1 MKRIFAFLCL
11 TLFSLSSVADDAQF
25 HEGYQLIR
33 AKQYKE
39 AIAVL
44 TPLAEQGHAD
54 AQYWLGLSYRVG
66 RPDQDFSDMESELH
80 WYREAAKNNQPYAL
94 WRLGKGQYLS
104 CQLFNACEHKNEK
117 YLDQARAIWRQRA
130 AQGDGEAMYN
140 IGIRD
145 LGWKR
150 WIPYYN
156 AYARVEGM
164 KKAIEHGY
172 PRAVGEL
179 YYVLRDL
186 GGENNQKEILTWL
199 RIAAEKGDPW
209 AQTTLGSLA
218 ESPEERLSWIQKA
231 AAQNY
236 SEGIFAL
243 AYAYELGQDVEQDF
257 TKAAFYYCTL
267 TRHSGARDACKD
279 MGKKLSAQEREQ
291 VSEQVKE
298 WLEHNTVYYFT
309 HPLFD

>member
-1 MKRIFAFLCL
+1 MKRIFVFLCL
-11 TLFSLSSVADDAQF
+11 VLFSLSSSADVARF
-25 HEGYQLIR
+25 NEGYQLIR

-66 RPDQDFSDMESELH
+66 RPDQDFSDLESELH

-94 WRLGKGQYLS
+94 WRLGKGQYLN
-104 CQLFNACEHKNEK
+104 CQLFDACEHKNDK

-130 AQGDGEAMYN
+130 AQDDGEAMYH

-145 LGWKR
+145 LGWR
-150 WIPYYN
+150 NWIPYYGD
-156 AYARVEGM
+156 YARVEWM

-186 GGENNQKEILTWL
+186 GGEDNQKEILTWL

-209 AQTTLGSLA
+209 AQTMMSKYSKSL
-218 ESPEERLSWIQKA
+218 EERLFWSQKSVT
-231 AAQNY
+231 QGY
-236 SEGIFAL
+236 YKGIFSL
-243 AYAYELGQDVEQDF
+243 AFSYEHGRDVEKDLS
-257 TKAAFYYCTL
+257 KAAFYYCI
-267 TRHSGARDACKD
+267 
-279 MGKKLSAQEREQ
+279 LSY
-291 VSEQVKE
+291 
-298 WLEHNTVYYFT
+298 N
-309 HPLFD
+309 

>member
-11 TLFSLSSVADDAQF
+11 TLFSLSSVADEAHF

-33 AKQYKE
+33 AKQYQQ

-54 AQYWLGLSYRVG
+54 AQYWLGLSYRLG

-80 WYREAAKNNQPYAL
+80 WYREAAQNNQPYAL
-94 WRLGKGQYLS
+94 WRLGRGEYLT
-104 CQLFNACEHKNEK
+104 CQLLGACEHKNKKLVEK
-117 YLDQARAIWRQRA
+117 AKEIWRQRA
-130 AQGDGEAMYN
+130 AQGDSEAMYQV
-140 IGIRD
+140 GVRA
-145 LGWKR
+145 LGWKQ

-156 AYARVEGM
+156 LYSRSEWM
-164 KKAIEHGY
+164 KKAIQHGY
-172 PRAVGEL
+172 LEAAEDL
-179 YYVLRDL
+179 YYMLEDL
-186 GGENNQKEILTWL
+186 GSNEQEKITWL

-209 AQTTLGSLA
+209 AQYMMSKYSKSL
-218 ESPEERLSWIQKA
+218 EERLFWSQKSVT
-231 AAQNY
+231 QGY
-236 SEGIFAL
+236 YKGIFSL
-243 AYAYELGQDVEQDF
+243 AFSYEHGRDVEKDLS
-257 TKAAFYYCTL
+257 KAAFYYCIL
-267 TRHSGARDACKD
+267 TRHSGARDACRD

-309 HPLFD
+309 DPLFD